1 MSRSQHRPWFLA
13 TALAVLFPVI
23 LLAAVSQTAA
33 EDVFRSKDHSY
44 RAVTLAQ
51 GLDQPWGMAFLPRAQ
66 GILITEK
73 SGRIRLYRGRLL
85 PGVVRGGPKSVES
98 GQGGLM
104 DIALH
109 PQFDDNGLVYFTY
122 TGRGIGGVGTELA
135 RARFTG
141 RDLKDLEVLFRA
153 DPKTRGG
160 RHFGSRLVFDR
171 EGYLFMTYGDRGG
184 RHDAQDLGVHQG
196 GIFRFTADGE
206 VPADNP
212 FVNQPGARPEF
223 YSYGHRNAQGAAL
236 HPETGVLWAHEHG
249 PQGGDEVNVIRKGA
263 NYGWPKITYG
273 EEYGG
278 GKVSEHTALP
288 GMEQP
293 LLYPTIAKVL
303 NNLGLVLLD
312 SNELDEALTIFQR
325 ALEIDKQYYDQGHAY
340 FAIRF
345 NNLGRVYHEMGN
357 FQEAKSALENALAID
372 ERVFGPNHPN
382 VATTLA
388 NLGRVLI
395 DLDEIDSACS
405 VLDRALS
412 ITENTFGPNHVYFA
426 NLLAYHGDLFRRREE
441 MHKAKDLYER
451 AIAIYDANYDVE
463 HPRLIQIKD
472 RLRSL
477 KI

>member
-1 MSRSQHRPWFLA
+1 MTRTQIRPWFLA
-13 TALAVLFPVI
+13 SVLAVLFSVFPDFP
-23 LLAAVSQTAA
+23 AAA
-33 EDVFRSKDHSY
+33 EDVYRSKDHSY
-44 RAVTLAQ
+44 RTVTFARN
-51 GLDQPWGMAFLPRAQ
+51 LDQPWGMAFLPRDQ

-109 PQFDDNGLVYFTY
+109 PDFDDNGLVYFTY

-141 RDLKDLEVLFRA
+141 RAFKDLEVLFRTQ
-153 DPKTRGG
+153 PKTRGG

-171 EGYLFMTYGDRGG
+171 DGYLFMTYGDRGE
-184 RHDAQDLGVHQG
+184 RHDAQDLATHQG
-196 GIFRFTADGE
+196 GIFRFTADGQ

-212 FVNQPGARPEF
+212 FTGRPGARPEF

-249 PQGGDEVNVIRKGA
+249 PQGGDEVNIIRKGA

-293 LLYPTIAKVL
+293 LLYWVPSIAPS
-303 NNLGLVLLD
+303 GM
-312 SNELDEALTIFQR
+312 AFYTG
-325 ALEIDKQYYDQGHAY
+325 DKFPQW
-340 FAIRF
+340 
-345 NNLGRVYHEMGN
+345 
-357 FQEAKSALENALAID
+357 K
-372 ERVFGPNHPN
+372 
-382 VATTLA
+382 
-388 NLGRVLI
+388 
-395 DLDEIDSACS
+395 
-405 VLDRALS
+405 
-412 ITENTFGPNHVYFA
+412 
-426 NLLAYHGDLFRRREE
+426 GDLFVGALRGTHLRRVRLDGETVLGQEE
-441 MHKAKDLYER
+441 LLEDLGER
-451 AIAIYDANYDVE
+451 IRDVRDG
-463 HPRLIQIKD
+463 PDGYLYVLTDSGDGRLI
-472 RLRSL
+472 RLEPVDGG
-477 KI
+477 

>member
-1 MSRSQHRPWFLA
+1 MSRSQNRPWFLA
-13 TALAVLFPVI
+13 TALTVLFPVI

-85 PGVVRGGPKSVES
+85 PGVVRGGAKSVES

-171 EGYLFMTYGDRGG
+171 DGYLFMTYGDRGG

-196 GIFRFTADGE
+196 GIFRFTADGQ

-293 LLYPTIAKVL
+293 LLYWVPSIAPS
-303 NNLGLVLLD
+303 GM
-312 SNELDEALTIFQR
+312 AFYTG
-325 ALEIDKQYYDQGHAY
+325 DK
-340 FAIRF
+340 FP
-345 NNLGRVYHEMGN
+345 
-357 FQEAKSALENALAID
+357 KWK
-372 ERVFGPNHPN
+372 
-382 VATTLA
+382 
-388 NLGRVLI
+388 
-395 DLDEIDSACS
+395 
-405 VLDRALS
+405 
-412 ITENTFGPNHVYFA
+412 
-426 NLLAYHGDLFRRREE
+426 GDLFVGALRGTHLRRVRLRGETVLGQEE
-441 MHKAKDLYER
+441 LLEDLGER
-451 AIAIYDANYDVE
+451 IRDVRDG
-463 HPRLIQIKD
+463 PDGYLYVLTDSGDGRLI
-472 RLRSL
+472 RLEPVDGG
-477 KI
+477 

>member
-223 YSYGHRNAQGAAL
+223 YSYGHRNAQGATL

-293 LLYPTIAKVL
+293 LLYWVPSIAPS
-303 NNLGLVLLD
+303 GM
-312 SNELDEALTIFQR
+312 AFYTG
-325 ALEIDKQYYDQGHAY
+325 DKFPQW
-340 FAIRF
+340 
-345 NNLGRVYHEMGN
+345 
-357 FQEAKSALENALAID
+357 K
-372 ERVFGPNHPN
+372 
-382 VATTLA
+382 
-388 NLGRVLI
+388 
-395 DLDEIDSACS
+395 
-405 VLDRALS
+405 
-412 ITENTFGPNHVYFA
+412 
-426 NLLAYHGDLFRRREE
+426 GDLFVGALRGTHLRRVRLDGETVLGQEE
-441 MHKAKDLYER
+441 LLEELGERIRDVRNGPDGYLYVLT
-451 AIAIYDANYDVE
+451 DSGDG
-463 HPRLIQIKD
+463 RLT
-472 RLRSL
+472 RLEPVDG
-477 KI
+477 K

>member
-293 LLYPTIAKVL
+293 LLYWVPSIAPS
-303 NNLGLVLLD
+303 GMAFYTGD
-312 SNELDEALTIFQR
+312 
-325 ALEIDKQYYDQGHAY
+325 
-340 FAIRF
+340 
-345 NNLGRVYHEMGN
+345 N
-357 FQEAKSALENALAID
+357 FPQWK
-372 ERVFGPNHPN
+372 
-382 VATTLA
+382 
-388 NLGRVLI
+388 
-395 DLDEIDSACS
+395 
-405 VLDRALS
+405 
-412 ITENTFGPNHVYFA
+412 
-426 NLLAYHGDLFRRREE
+426 GDLFVGALRGTHLRRVRLDGETVLGQEE
-441 MHKAKDLYER
+441 LLEELGERIRDVRNGPDGYLYVLT
-451 AIAIYDANYDVE
+451 DSGDG
-463 HPRLIQIKD
+463 RLT
-472 RLRSL
+472 RLEPVDG
-477 KI
+477 K